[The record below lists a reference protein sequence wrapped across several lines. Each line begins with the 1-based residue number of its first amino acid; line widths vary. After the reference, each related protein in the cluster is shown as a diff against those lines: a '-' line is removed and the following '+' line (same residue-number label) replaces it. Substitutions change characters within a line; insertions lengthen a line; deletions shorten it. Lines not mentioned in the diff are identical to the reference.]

1 MTMSRGEQND
11 RGVSHVEDKA
21 RVEREATALIRRGWP
36 IAAIRRVRELNGW
49 AWHKSKA
56 YVEALVHAELV
67 DWVSLASQVR
77 RLVGQ
82 GRGDVAVKL
91 VAAQAEM
98 EGMEA
103 WGHVDGC
110 CRPAS
115 AGVPGVGLPSAAI
128 PQVRAL
134 LAQERRDEAIQMVR
148 ELAGWEAGEARAYV
162 ALLASGQPRSTD
174 YGSLSPEQL
183 LAALEGSGRT
193 PDVDLVRACLARR
206 EALTPHLL
214 VTLAEGSD
222 PAWDRDDPRVYRDL
236 HAGLLLC
243 TFREPAALPIFARI
257 FRDEA
262 REYTLAWFEQDFPAA
277 YGPRAMLTLTALMN
291 DDGAYTYARCVA
303 VGMLTL
309 IAQVHDE
316 RQACIVSALRAL
328 LPPLAPGGRLPP
340 GTRRSELWT
349 WLAASL
355 ADLGDAD
362 SLSQVQ
368 ALYRAGMIEEW
379 MIGDEQAYLD
389 SFQWRGQG
397 ERYKFALLR
406 TYEEL
411 HARAAQAIR
420 RATGLKPQAS

>member
-1 MTMSRGEQND
+1 MTVSRGEQND
-11 RGVSHVEDKA
+11 RGVGHVEDKA
-21 RVEREATALIRRGWP
+21 RVEREAMALIRRGWP
-36 IAAIRRVRELNGW
+36 MAAIRRVRELTGW

-56 YVEALVHAELV
+56 YVESLAHAELV
-67 DWVSLASQVR
+67 DWVSLASRVR
-77 RLVGQ
+77 HLVGQ
-82 GRGDVAVKL
+82 GRGDAAVKWV
-91 VAAQAEM
+91 VAQTEM
-98 EGMEA
+98 EATEA

-115 AGVPGVGLPSAAI
+115 SGGPVVGLPSAAI

-134 LAQERRDEAIQMVR
+134 LAQERRDEAIRMVR
-148 ELAGWEAGEARAYV
+148 ELAGWEAGEAQAYV
-162 ALLASGQPRSTD
+162 ALLASGQSRSTD
-174 YGSLSPEQL
+174 YGSLSPERW

-214 VTLAEGSD
+214 VMLAEGSD

-262 REYTLAWFEQDFPAA
+262 REYMLAWFEQDFPAA
-277 YGPRAMLTLTALMN
+277 YGPRAILMLTALMN
-291 DDGAYTYARCVA
+291 DDGAYTHARCVA
-303 VGMLTL
+303 VGMLAL
-309 IAQVHDE
+309 IAQAHEE
-316 RQACIVSALRAL
+316 RQSCVVSALRAL
-328 LPPLAPGGRLPP
+328 LPPLAPGGHLLP
-340 GTRRSELWT
+340 GTGRSELWT
-349 WLAASL
+349 WVAASL

-362 SLSQVQ
+362 SLSQIQ

-379 MIGDEQAYLD
+379 MIGDERAYLD
-389 SFQWRGQG
+389 SLQWRGQG

-411 HARAAQAIR
+411 HAQAVQAIR
-420 RATGLKPQAS
+420 RAAGKKPEAS